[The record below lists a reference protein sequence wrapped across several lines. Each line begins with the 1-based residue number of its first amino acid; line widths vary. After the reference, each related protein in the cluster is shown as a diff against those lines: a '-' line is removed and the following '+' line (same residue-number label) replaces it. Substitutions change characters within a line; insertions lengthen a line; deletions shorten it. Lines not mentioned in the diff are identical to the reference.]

1 VFLVAIVAVVLVG
14 WFWWES
20 RQWEDTDDAEI
31 DGHIYPISARINGHV
46 IKVNFNDGDF
56 VKQGD
61 VLVVVDPTD
70 YQVALERARA
80 DYADAE
86 AQAKAAQ
93 YGVPVSS
100 VGSGAQIRSAAAD
113 MDAAQ
118 AGVAGGVADAV
129 ADGVIA
135 PEAAEDLLLIA
146 AVWISPAAREA
157 ALVYRNTRAATR
169 AALQAAQAGTPT
181 VADMLAAR
189 HAPANPF
196 FTLTTFTTSATPATP
211 DAPA

>member
-1 VFLVAIVAVVLVG
+1 MQEHSGPSRVSIGEGFVGEGAEAAHVNTVLGARDGPVGTAWATALAMPRPGHVAFVTVLQPGLPVKPLTL
-14 WFWWES
+14 FVNKAPIA
-20 RQWEDTDDAEI
+20 DDA
-31 DGHIYPISARINGHV
+31 H
-46 IKVNFNDGDF
+46 
-56 VKQGD
+56 
-61 VLVVVDPTD
+61 
-70 YQVALERARA
+70 A
-80 DYADAE
+80 DLTW
-86 AQAKAAQ
+86 
-93 YGVPVSS
+93 G
-100 VGSGAQIRSAAAD
+100 
-113 MDAAQ
+113 AAQ

-189 HAPANPF
+189 HAPANQF
-196 FTLTTFTTSATPATP
+196 FTLTTFTTPATPTTPATSTTSATSAPLATPATSATPATP